1 MSARLGIDVGG
12 TFTDLLLLDENSGE
26 IHLLKTPSTPEDQSI
41 GIIDGTTAL
50 LNRANVRPGDIR
62 TVLHGTTVSTN
73 IVLEEKGAR
82 VGLLVTEN
90 FEQVLHLARSQT
102 PGPLAGWMIMKKPD
116 PLADLEHTRGVPERI
131 DARGRILRP
140 LDETKARK
148 AIRELLDA
156 GVESITV
163 SLMHSYANDTH
174 EQRLKALVLET
185 GADVPVSLSCEI
197 LPEFREYERT
207 LVTVMNA
214 YVRPSMRRY
223 LQSLDDKLRA
233 VDLNAT
239 VHIVRSDGG
248 LMSIARASDSPA
260 HTMLSGPAGG
270 VSGAAFVAGL
280 AGHRNALGFDM
291 GGTSTDVSL
300 VRDGAPTISRQ
311 TSLGYYPIKVPSV
324 EVHSVGA
331 GGGSIAHVPM
341 TGALRVGPQS
351 AGAVPGPACY
361 GKGGV
366 EPTVTDANVVL
377 GRLPPSL
384 LGGEMALDADASS
397 AAVGKIARAL
407 NLDVYQAARGI
418 LDIVNENMF
427 GALRLVTVQ
436 KGLDPRDFALVAFG
450 GAGPLHGNA
459 LGILAGCFPVVVP
472 PTPGVLSALGFLCSD
487 AKNEFARTC
496 IRTID
501 EADAADVRAVLE
513 ALGEQARTWL
523 REEGVSEA
531 AQTVRFEADVRYLR
545 QGYEFSLDVTPD
557 PLANGGRETL
567 NERFGARHEQLY
579 GFRLDHPVELVNL
592 RAVGAASVTKVSLP
606 PLRAGRYRPP
616 RRGDRRDPR
625 VLRPRLRTGAGLRS
639 CPTAFGPHRSRT
651 GHHHAAG
658 HHDRHPPRAH
668 RGGRR
673 VPERPHRAALVP
685 CMWRMT
691 KETGATCGLRHSRI
705 RDRLRRQA
713 TERQGVEEVRG
724 L

>member
-12 TFTDLLLLDENSGE
+12 TFTDLLLLDESSGD
-26 IHLLKTPSTPEDQSI
+26 IRLLKTPSTPEDQSV

-50 LNRANVRPGDIR
+50 LARAGVRPGDVR

-73 IVLEEKGAR
+73 IVLEEKGAK

-131 DARGRILRP
+131 DARGRVLRP
-140 LDETKARK
+140 LDETKARE

-163 SLMHSYANDTH
+163 SLMHSYANDAH
-174 EQRLKALVLET
+174 ERRLKALIMEMVRET
-185 GADVPVSLSCEI
+185 GADVPVSLSSEI

-233 VDLNAT
+233 ASLST
-239 VHIVRSDGG
+239 SVHIVRSDGG

-311 TSLGYYPIKVPSV
+311 TTLGYYPVKVPSV

-361 GKGGV
+361 GKSGV

-407 NLDVYQAARGI
+407 DLDVDQAAQGI

-459 LGILAGCFPVVVP
+459 LGILAGCFPVIVP

-487 AKNEFARTC
+487 AKNEFARTY

-501 EADAADVRAVLE
+501 EADPGDVRAVLE
-513 ALGEQARTWL
+513 ALGGQARSWL
-523 REEGVSEA
+523 RDEGVSEA
-531 AQTVRFEADVRYLR
+531 ERSVRYEVDVRYLR
-545 QGYEFSLDVTPD
+545 QGYEFSLEVTSD
-557 PLANGGRETL
+557 PLANGGREAL
-567 NERFGARHEQLY
+567 HERFGARHEQLY

-592 RAVGAASVTKVSLP
+592 RAVGAASVTKV
-606 PLRAGRYRPP
+606 GFP
-616 RRGDRRDPR
+616 RFERGDPDPR
-625 VLRPRLRTGAGLRS
+625 DAATDETRVYFGRDFVPALVYDRGRLRSGHVVPGPAIITQPDTTTVIHPGHAGEVDEYLNVLI
-639 CPTAFGPHRSRT
+639 GPAR
-651 GHHHAAG
+651 
-658 HHDRHPPRAH
+658 
-668 RGGRR
+668 
-673 VPERPHRAALVP
+673 
-685 CMWRMT
+685 
-691 KETGATCGLRHSRI
+691 
-705 RDRLRRQA
+705 
-713 TERQGVEEVRG
+713 
-724 L
+724 